1 MGTVSSLEVAM
12 QVSLSKYRRSTGWQ
26 PPLPSAMDGP
36 GTLLLVFG
44 GSRYA
49 EDPEPF
55 FALADAFPKAVHAGC
70 SSEGSG
76 DGPADAPL
84 CVAVMRFE
92 SVGVAAATLTVR
104 RREDSLLMG
113 AALGAQL
120 PHGGLRMAFLLGDGG
135 SADGE
140 ALLRGLR
147 GSLPRC
153 VPLAGG
159 LAGDRAGQAKPW
171 IYGADGHLPAP
182 GRACV
187 VGLYGE
193 RLRFGQGHARGW
205 QCLSMP
211 LRVTRARGKVLYE
224 LAGLPALAEYKRHLA
239 QHAKGLPGTA
249 LAFPLAV
256 TDMAGGAPSIRSVLA
271 VDECRGALV
280 LSGEVP
286 EQAVVRLMHAR
297 PDDLQGSSERA
308 AQQALS
314 ALPAGARSVMISVGC
329 PARQWL
335 AAEAGLAQR
344 SAMQAAGFAGMP
356 QVGFNSFGEVG
367 LPVGSGGGAQLHH
380 QTQAFTALAE
390 A

>member
-1 MGTVSSLEVAM
+1 M
-12 QVSLSKYRRSTGWQ
+12 QVSLSKYHRATGWQ
-26 PPLPSAMDGP
+26 PPLPTAMDSR
-36 GTLLLVFG
+36 GTLVLVFG
-44 GSRYA
+44 SSGYA

-55 FALADAFPKAVHAGC
+55 FDLADAFPKAVHAGC
-70 SSEGSG
+70 SSDGAG
-76 DGPADAPL
+76 DDGADAAL
-84 CVAVMRFE
+84 SVAVMRFE
-92 SVGVAAATLTVR
+92 HVGLAAAALTVR
-104 RREDSLLMG
+104 RHADSALMG

-120 PHGGLRMAFLLGDGG
+120 PHDGLRMAFLLGDGG
-135 SADGE
+135 GTDGE

-159 LAGDRAGQAKPW
+159 LAGDRAGLSKAW
-171 IYGADGHLPAP
+171 VYGADGHLPAP
-182 GRACV
+182 ARACV

-211 LRVTRARGKVLYE
+211 LRVTRACGKVLYE
-224 LAGLPALAEYKRHLA
+224 LGGQPALAEYKRHLKE
-239 QHAKGLPGTA
+239 HAGALPGAA
-249 LAFPLAV
+249 LTYPLAV

-280 LSGEVP
+280 LSGNVP

-297 PDDLQGSSERA
+297 PDDLQGSSDRA
-308 AQQALS
+308 ARQALS

-335 AAEAGLAQR
+335 AAEAGHGPR
-344 SAMQAAGFAGMP
+344 PAARPAELAGMP
-356 QVGFNSFGEVG
+356 QVGFHSFGEVG
-367 LPVGSGGGAQLHH
+367 LPVGNGDAAQLHH